1 MFHIKFYLLLMFLK
15 SVPFVHFNNCS
26 FTTPMC
32 IYCNLSY
39 KAVDLY
45 KNKINNPTPFA
56 CFKPF

>member
-1 MFHIKFYLLLMFLK
+1 MFLK